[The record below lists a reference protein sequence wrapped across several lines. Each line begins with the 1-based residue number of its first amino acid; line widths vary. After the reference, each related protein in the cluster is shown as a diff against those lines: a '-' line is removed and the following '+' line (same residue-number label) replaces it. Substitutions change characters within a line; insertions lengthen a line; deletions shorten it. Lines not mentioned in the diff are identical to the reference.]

1 MPNSDGNKNSP
12 LNYLNILVLVLSVY
26 VLIALLVDT
35 FFKLPPEI
43 SRLLEVLDNSICV
56 FFIFEFL
63 IRFYKAENKWKF
75 MHWGWIDLV
84 SSIPTFAFLRLG
96 RTLRLIRILRVLRA
110 FRSVRHFVHHLFRNR
125 AYGAFTT
132 ISIIAV
138 LMVIFSSIAILQV
151 EHAPNSNIKTA
162 EDAIWWASGTITS
175 GGYGDVYP
183 VTTEGRILASFLRV
197 IGVGLIGIFTGFIA
211 SWFMEHHKHAKGNVG
226 ADNESINMETLA
238 ENEAKENS

>member
-1 MPNSDGNKNSP
+1 MPNSDGNKNG
-12 LNYLNILVLVLSVY
+12 LQNYLNILVLVLSVY
-26 VLIALLVDT
+26 VLAALLVDT
-35 FFKLPPEI
+35 FFKLPLEV
-43 SRLLEVLDNSICV
+43 SRLLQVLDDSICV
-56 FFIFEFL
+56 FFIFEFFV
-63 IRFYKAENKWKF
+63 RFFKAENKLKF

-84 SSIPTFAFLRLG
+84 SSIPTLSFLRMG

-110 FRSVRHFVHHLFRNR
+110 FRSIRHFVHHLFRNR

-162 EDAIWWASGTITS
+162 EDAIWWASGTITT

-197 IGVGLIGIFTGFIA
+197 VGVGLIGIFTGFIA
-211 SWFMEHHKHAKGNVG
+211 SWFMEHHKRPKENNNP
-226 ADNESINMETLA
+226 DTNSINMEKFV
-238 ENEAKENS
+238 EEEVKENI

>member
-1 MPNSDGNKNSP
+1 MPNSDRNKNSP

-26 VLIALLVDT
+26 VLLSLLVDT
-35 FFKLPPEI
+35 FFKLPVQV
-43 SRLLEVLDNSICV
+43 SRLLEMLDNSICV
-56 FFIFEFL
+56 FFIFEFFV
-63 IRFYKAENKWKF
+63 RFFKAENKLKF

-84 SSIPTFAFLRLG
+84 SSIPTFSFLRMG

-110 FRSVRHFVHHLFRNR
+110 FRSIRHFIHHLFKNR

-151 EHAPNSNIKTA
+151 EQAPNSNIKTA

-175 GGYGDVYP
+175 SGYGDVYP
-183 VTTEGRILASFLRV
+183 VTTEGRILASCLRV
-197 IGVGLIGIFTGFIA
+197 VGVGLIGIFTGFIA
-211 SWFMEHHKHAKGNVG
+211 SWFMEHHKRPKEIIKS
-226 ADNESINMETLA
+226 DNESVNIETFA
-238 ENEAKENS
+238 DNTVKENS